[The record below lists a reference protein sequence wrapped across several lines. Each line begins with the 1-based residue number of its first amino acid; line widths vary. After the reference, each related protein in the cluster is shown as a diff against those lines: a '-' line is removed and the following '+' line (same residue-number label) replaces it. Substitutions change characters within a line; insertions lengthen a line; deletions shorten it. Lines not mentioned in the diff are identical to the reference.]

1 MPRIAP
7 FRGLRFREEVCGP
20 TGSLLATA
28 YDAVDDRLTHKLLSA
43 SAHNV
48 LRLELPA
55 VTPAPDQDHYE
66 AAADLFARWRDEG
79 ALVPDP
85 EPAYYVL
92 GHDFVHHGRRLTQLG
107 LVCLCSL
114 HDWDEKEILPHE
126 RTHPGPREGRLRH
139 LRALR
144 ATFSLGI
151 LVARDP
157 DRELRGFLEAVAA
170 GPELA
175 GVQRNWFDG
184 HRIWRVDPKTVPPAA
199 LAAAGEAP
207 LYMGDGHHRY
217 EAALAYRDEV
227 GGGLEEM
234 VEVADPTTPSEV
246 SAEPTP
252 EIKGGR
258 GASMGYVV
266 SAQDPGLLVLGAHR
280 VLRTDINSLA
290 PLVEAGW
297 EVTER
302 LPAAAVLGRVA
313 ALERESPE
321 EGTDPVLWHVGRD
334 EARCLTLPAGA
345 LPRWAV
351 RGQSAL
357 WNRQE
362 SGLVDRQLLL
372 SLSADD
378 GEITYTRDTRLA
390 VALVRSGGAGSA
402 LLMPAL
408 DLARVMAIADAGEIL
423 PAKTT
428 HFYPKPPAGL
438 VMRRLAGGP

>member
-1 MPRIAP
+1 SAP
-7 FRGLRFREEVCGP
+7 
-20 TGSLLATA
+20 
-28 YDAVDDRLTHKLLSA
+28 
-43 SAHNV
+43 
-48 LRLELPA
+48 
-55 VTPAPDQDHYE
+55 
-66 AAADLFARWRDEG
+66 
-79 ALVPDP
+79 
-85 EPAYYVL
+85 
-92 GHDFVHHGRRLTQLG
+92 
-107 LVCLCSL
+107 
-114 HDWDEKEILPHE
+114 
-126 RTHPGPREGRLRH
+126 
-139 LRALR
+139 
-144 ATFSLGI
+144 
-151 LVARDP
+151 
-157 DRELRGFLEAVAA
+157 
-170 GPELA
+170 
-175 GVQRNWFDG
+175 
-184 HRIWRVDPKTVPPAA
+184 
-199 LAAAGEAP
+199 
-207 LYMGDGHHRY
+207 
-217 EAALAYRDEV
+217 
-227 GGGLEEM
+227 
-234 VEVADPTTPSEV
+234 
-246 SAEPTP
+246 PTP

-258 GASMGYVV
+258 GVSMGYVV